1 MGNESVIPPA
11 VPLLAEPLR
20 WRLLGELAGC
30 DRRVSELVVALGAPQ
45 NLVSYHLRRLR
56 TGGLVTARRS
66 SFDARETY
74 YQLDL
79 TSCADALAATGA
91 ALHPALALR
100 PDPAVTVGARPVRR
114 RVRVLFLCTGN
125 SARSPIAAA
134 LLRHHGR
141 AWVDAASAGSHPK
154 PLHPGVAPL
163 LREHYGIDLADHQPT
178 HLDTLT
184 GRRFDYVISLCDK
197 VREICPDFPGPPELV
212 HWSIPDPARIAA
224 GDRADRRA
232 GDAALHGVAGELHTR
247 IRYLLPV
254 LAASRKR
261 EKEKEES

>member
-1 MGNESVIPPA
+1 MR
-11 VPLLAEPLR
+11 LLAEPLR
-20 WRLLGELAGC
+20 WRLIGELAGF
-30 DRRVSELVVALGAPQ
+30 DRRVGELVVALGAPQ
-45 NLVSYHLRRLR
+45 NLVSYHLRQLR

-74 YQLDL
+74 YHLDL
-79 TSCADALAATGA
+79 TRCADALAATGA

-100 PDPAVTVGARPVRR
+100 PDPTVTAEADRPVRR

-154 PLHPGVAPL
+154 PLHPGAVRV
-163 LREHYGIDLADHQPT
+163 LREEYGIDLADHRPT
-178 HLDTLT
+178 HLHTLT
-184 GRRFDYVISLCDK
+184 GQRFDHVISLCDK
-197 VREICPDFPGPPELV
+197 VREICPEFPGHPEPV
-212 HWSIPDPARIAA
+212 HWSIHDPTDITGGAN
-224 GDRADRRA
+224 A
-232 GDAALHGVAGELHTR
+232 GDAALRGVARELDTR

-254 LAASRKR
+254 LATSHQPEE
-261 EKEKEES
+261 EKES